1 MSDDAQRLVAERVE
15 ELLASHP
22 PAATPPTTFW
32 RAQFDH
38 GLAWVW
44 FPRGHGGLDIA
55 PRLQRHVDAR
65 LDEAGA
71 PTQNRAA
78 NVVGLSMAAPT
89 LLAHGSNELRSSRLR
104 PLFSAEEIW
113 CQLFSEPGAGS
124 DLAGLAT
131 SAVLEGDQWRVRG
144 QKVWTT
150 LAHRARWALLLA
162 RTDPDVPKHKGL
174 TYFVLDMTA
183 PGVEVRPLYE
193 ITGEAEFNE
202 VYLED
207 VRVPDSM
214 RLGDVGRGWHTAMT
228 TLMNERASAG
238 RQVESR
244 GEGVI
249 ADALRVWGERAGSG
263 TAVDAV
269 RRDQLARLWVDAE
282 ILRLTEIRAA
292 RAAGRGQ
299 PGPEGSVTK
308 LRWAE
313 INQAV
318 TDFTVE
324 LLGADGT
331 LFLDGYHFERPE
343 VSQVAAGS
351 PHKRYLRS
359 RANSI
364 EGGTSQVMRN
374 ILAERV
380 LGMPAEP
387 RDDRDRPWREV
398 PRG

>member
-1 MSDDAQRLVAERVE
+1 
-15 ELLASHP
+15 
-22 PAATPPTTFW
+22 
-32 RAQFDH
+32 
-38 GLAWVW
+38 
-44 FPRGHGGLDIA
+44 
-55 PRLQRHVDAR
+55 
-65 LDEAGA
+65 
-71 PTQNRAA
+71 
-78 NVVGLSMAAPT
+78 
-89 LLAHGSNELRSSRLR
+89 
-104 PLFSAEEIW
+104 
-113 CQLFSEPGAGS
+113 
-124 DLAGLAT
+124 
-131 SAVLEGDQWRVRG
+131 
-144 QKVWTT
+144 
-150 LAHRARWALLLA
+150 
-162 RTDPDVPKHKGL
+162 
-174 TYFVLDMTA
+174 
-183 PGVEVRPLYE
+183 
-193 ITGEAEFNE
+193 
-202 VYLED
+202 
-207 VRVPDSM
+207 M

-249 ADALRVWGERAGSG
+249 ADALRMWGERAGSG
-263 TAVDAV
+263 AAVDAV

-282 ILRLTEIRAA
+282 ILRLTELRAA